1 MKYIIPDVPPSLNKF
16 AGRKNVW
23 QYREAKTLW
32 KNLCV
37 LYCRPRPGYAPEKAR
52 VNITFYFKTR
62 ARHDADNYQKL
73 LLDGLS
79 VAGVI
84 KDDDFEHVEVLCKGG
99 YDKENPR
106 TEIEVMVI

>member
-1 MKYIIPDVPPSLNKF
+1 MIFIIPDVPPSINKF
-16 AGRKNVW
+16 MGRKNVW
-23 QYREAKTLW
+23 EYREAKTLW
-32 KNLCV
+32 KQLCV
-37 LYCRPRPGYAPEKAR
+37 LYCRPKPQQPPEKAR
-52 VNITFYFKTR
+52 VTITFYFKTK

-79 VAGVI
+79 ASGVI
-84 KDDDFEHVEVLCKGG
+84 KDDDFDHIEVLCKGG